1 MVQRSRSA
9 EQVRSQKT
17 YPPQAAPSTA
27 CKSAF
32 AICSDVLTTE
42 AGAGRRPRMVEVL
55 TARAVFFEKG
65 IIVTEFLDVFL
76 RLSRRRF
83 LRYAVAVSALAGAG
97 IGSAMAQATIKI
109 GEINSYKAQ
118 PAFLEPYRH
127 GWEMAL
133 EEINASGGVLGKK
146 LEVIARDD
154 NGNPGDSVRV
164 AEELVTREQ
173 VALLFDGFLSNTG
186 LALTDY
192 AKQRKIFFLAGEP
205 LTDKIVWQNGNKYT
219 YRLRP
224 STYMLVASLVK
235 DAAKLKKKRWA
246 IVYPNYEY
254 GQSAVASF
262 KKLMKELQPDI
273 EFVAEQA
280 PPLGKIDAGAVTQA
294 LADAKPDAIFNALF
308 AADLGKFV
316 RDGNTRGLF
325 EGREV
330 VSLLTGEPEYLD
342 PLRAEAP
349 LNWIVTGYPWY
360 AINTPEH
367 KKFVDA
373 YRKKYNDYPRNGSL
387 VGYSAL
393 MSIAAGLKK
402 AGSADSDKLA
412 AAFSGL
418 KVETPVA
425 TIVYRAQDHQST
437 LGAFV
442 GRTGVKDGK
451 GIMSSFVYV
460 DGASLQPSDAEVKKL
475 RAAD

>member
-1 MVQRSRSA
+1 MI
-9 EQVRSQKT
+9 VRNRFIQT
-17 YPPQAAPSTA
+17 IPSI
-27 CKSAF
+27 F
-32 AICSDVLTTE
+32 
-42 AGAGRRPRMVEVL
+42 
-55 TARAVFFEKG
+55 
-65 IIVTEFLDVFL
+65 
-76 RLSRRRF
+76 
-83 LRYAVAVSALAGAG
+83 ALAGALAAG
-97 IGSAMAQATIKI
+97 GVAVNASAQSAIRI

-118 PAFLEPYRH
+118 PAFLEPYRR
-127 GWEMAL
+127 GWQMAL
-133 EEINASGGVLGKK
+133 DEINAGGGVLGQK
-146 LEVIARDD
+146 LEVISRDD

-164 AEELVTREQ
+164 AEELVKREQ
-173 VALLFDGFLSNTG
+173 VALLFGGFLSNTG

-192 AKQRKIFFLAGEP
+192 ARQRKIFFLAAEP
-205 LTDKIVWQNGNKYT
+205 LTDKIVWHNGNKYT

-224 STYMLVASLVK
+224 STYMLVASLVR
-235 DAAKLKKKRWA
+235 DASRLNKKRWA

-262 KKLMKELQPDI
+262 KTLMKAAQPDI

-280 PPLGKIDAGAVTQA
+280 APLGKIDAGAVTQA
-294 LADAKPDAIFNALF
+294 LADAKPDAIFNVLF

-316 RDGNTRGLF
+316 REGNTRGLF

-330 VSLLTGEPEYLD
+330 VSLLSGEPEYLD

-349 LNWIVTGYPWY
+349 VGWLVTGYPWY
-360 AINTPEH
+360 GINTPEH
-367 KKFVDA
+367 KHFVDA

-402 AGSADSDKLA
+402 AGSADADKLA
-412 AAFSGL
+412 TAFSGL
-418 KVETPVA
+418 RVDTPVA
-425 TIVYRAQDHQST
+425 PIVYRAQDHQST

-442 GRTGVKDGK
+442 GRTGVRDGK

-460 DGASLQPSDAEVKKL
+460 DGAALQPSDAEVRKL